1 MKKLL
6 LVSLLLAGSTVF
18 AAHLSIGVN
27 FGPPP
32 PPPRVAYVA
41 APGPGYVWVGGYYY
55 PVRRTWQWR
64 PGYWTRPP
72 YEGAYWAAPY
82 YYDGRYFAGRWEGNR
97 GYIAHDHRW
106 DRTRERDEGRGRDRD
121 HDRRRNERDR
131 GEGGR

>member
-32 PPPRVAYVA
+32 PPPRVVYVA
-41 APGPGYVWVGGYYY
+41 APGPGYVWVAGYYY
-55 PVRRTWQWR
+55 PVRRTWHWR

-72 YEGAYWAAPY
+72 YVGAYWVAPRYERRY
-82 YYDGRYFAGRWEGNR
+82 YYS
-97 GYIAHDHRW
+97 GYWA
-106 DRTRERDEGRGRDRD
+106 
-121 HDRRRNERDR
+121 RRNGHVYRYAYR
-131 GEGGR
+131 R